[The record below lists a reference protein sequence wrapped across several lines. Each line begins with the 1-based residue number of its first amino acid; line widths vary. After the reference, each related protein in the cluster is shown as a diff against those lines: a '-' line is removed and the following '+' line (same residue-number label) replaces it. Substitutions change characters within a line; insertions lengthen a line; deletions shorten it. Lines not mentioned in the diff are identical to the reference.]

1 MRRRIN
7 VKDLPRRTMPFR
19 RPFTATT
26 TVQVFMYSREFRRRI
41 KQQSELIVVYF
52 EDFQKNIVIT
62 FNNTSTTTL
71 R

>member
-1 MRRRIN
+1 
-7 VKDLPRRTMPFR
+7 MPFR

-52 EDFQKNIVIT
+52 EDFQKNIVT

>member
-1 MRRRIN
+1 MRRRIKA
-7 VKDLPRRTMPFR
+7 KDLPRRTMPFR

-52 EDFQKNIVIT
+52 EDFQKKKYRY
-62 FNNTSTTTL
+62 F
-71 R
+71 